1 MSSRWPQDQQD
12 QRSPYAPYDESWN
25 QDNDAAQPGQDAGW
39 QEPDGGG
46 YPGQWSAGSAQRGT
60 ATAQAVADPWAP
72 ARSDDPYAAPETRS
86 SARQPADQLQQD
98 WDQGAG
104 GFGDDA
110 DYEWFSYLS
119 GGRSASAKPEA
130 TPRPGPPDSGRSRD
144 KRRDRDRDRDGD
156 REQPAR
162 RGLRGRR
169 GHDRSAPAPDLDY
182 AAPPDRDRLD
192 DVTDPG
198 RRAAPPDRD
207 WSESPDTGSRRHGR
221 SAPGEPGR
229 RRRGRSAPADSGPVG
244 PQAPAPSVA
253 ADPGPSWPGYGS
265 ATTDPG
271 LNWPASDPGYR
282 PAATDPGPPRSSAT
296 GRHSASAG
304 RPSASFDMP
313 GWPGH
318 SGRPDPAADQPYS
331 PPGVPG
337 WPDPA
342 GLTRADPGFGQPA
355 DHRGYAEPEAVGWPG
370 VTGDQRYTSADAP
383 AWPGQADD
391 LRYAPPAAPGWP
403 GPAGDQRHAAG
414 WTGSADD
421 QRYAHLDAPGWPG
434 AAADQPGVP
443 GWPDPAGL
451 AHAGHGPA
459 VLDDH
464 RGYAEPEAVGW
475 PAVTDDLPYQSPDAP
490 GWPGVP
496 LVTDDR
502 PYAPSDAPGWPEM
515 PGFPVAADPDQD
527 GLDTAHPRTG
537 SFAAAAAGPDPR
549 RPGSRRGDRG
559 GKKSADRRPATGV
572 KTREN
577 RARPLADDDV
587 ATGST
592 PAGTQT
598 RPAPDKKRSGRKPAK
613 PKRGKQPRGRQP
625 AGTPAATLAA
635 PVLDAPAPSAPPVTE
650 RPPARAPARKRRGRR
665 TKQIVALAGASAVL
679 AGGVVIFMNRSSG
692 GSGVA
697 HVLTA
702 PQDLGVYAK
711 QPQLANQMHAAALR
725 QQILRESAGGASNVI
740 YAVYQDSTGP
750 AAAAGPQIVL
760 FIGGNLTGTSGGGF
774 ISTFTGKL
782 PGAQTT
788 NPGPLGGAA
797 ACAPSVDGRLAEC
810 VWADNDTFGVVAS
823 QTLSTPA
830 LAAEMRQMR
839 PMIEHRAGTQ
849 Q

>member
-12 QRSPYAPYDESWN
+12 QRSPHATYDESWN
-25 QDNDAAQPGQDAGW
+25 QDSDAAQPWQDAGW
-39 QEPDGGG
+39 QDPDGGG

-60 ATAQAVADPWAP
+60 AVAQAVADPWAP
-72 ARSDDPYAAPETRS
+72 ARSDDPYAAPGSRS
-86 SARQPADQLQQD
+86 SARQPADQFQQD

-156 REQPAR
+156 REQSAR

-169 GHDRSAPAPDLDY
+169 GHDHSAVPPEPDARPA
-182 AAPPDRDRLD
+182 ADRDRLD

-198 RRAAPPDRD
+198 RRAAPADHD
-207 WSESPDTGSRRHGR
+207 WSEPAETGSRRHGR
-221 SAPGEPGR
+221 PAPAQPGR
-229 RRRGRSAPADSGPVG
+229 RRHGRPSPADSGPIG
-244 PQAPAPSVA
+244 PEVPAPPA
-253 ADPGPSWPGYGS
+253 AAGPGTSWPGYGT

-271 LNWPASDPGYR
+271 LNWTASDPGYR
-282 PAATDPGPPRSSAT
+282 QAVTDPGL
-296 GRHSASAG
+296 G
-304 RPSASFDMP
+304 RPSAAGRHAPLVDRQSASFEMP

-318 SGRPDPAADQPYS
+318 AGRPDPATDQRYS

-342 GLTRADPGFGQPA
+342 GMTRADPGFGQPA

-370 VTGDQRYTSADAP
+370 VTGDPRYTSADAP
-383 AWPGQADD
+383 
-391 LRYAPPAAPGWP
+391 GWP
-403 GPAGDQRHAAG
+403 GPADGRRF
-414 WTGSADD
+414 AD
-421 QRYAHLDAPGWPG
+421 LDAPGWPG

-451 AHAGHGPA
+451 THAGHGAA

-475 PAVTDDLPYQSPDAP
+475 PAVVGDQPYQSPDAP
-490 GWPGVP
+490 GWLALPV
-496 LVTDDR
+496 VTGP
-502 PYAPSDAPGWPEM
+502 PYAPADAP
-515 PGFPVAADPDQD
+515 
-527 GLDTAHPRTG
+527 
-537 SFAAAAAGPDPR
+537 
-549 RPGSRRGDRG
+549 
-559 GKKSADRRPATGV
+559 
-572 KTREN
+572 
-577 RARPLADDDV
+577 
-587 ATGST
+587 
-592 PAGTQT
+592 GTQT

-613 PKRGKQPRGRQP
+613 PQRGRQARGRQP
-625 AGTPAATLAA
+625 ADAPATLAA
-635 PVLDAPAPSAPPVTE
+635 PVLDAPAPSARPVTGG
-650 RPPARAPARKRRGRR
+650 PPAKAPARKRRGRR
-665 TKQIVALAGASAVL
+665 TRRVVALAGASAVL
-679 AGGVVIFMNRSSG
+679 AGGVVIFMTRSSG
-692 GSGVA
+692 DGGVA

-702 PQDLGVYAK
+702 PQDLGVYVK
-711 QPQLANQMHAAALR
+711 QPQLANQMHAATLR
-725 QQILRESAGGASNVI
+725 QQILRESAGGADNVI

-760 FIGGNLTGTSGGGF
+760 FIGGNLTGASGGGF

-839 PMIEHRAGTQ
+839 PMIEHRAGA
-849 Q
+849 